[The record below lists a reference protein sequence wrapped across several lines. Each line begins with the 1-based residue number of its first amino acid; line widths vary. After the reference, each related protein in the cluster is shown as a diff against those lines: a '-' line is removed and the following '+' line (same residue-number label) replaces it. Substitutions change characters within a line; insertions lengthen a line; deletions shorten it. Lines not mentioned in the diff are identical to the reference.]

1 MNTTRNS
8 PRRWRGSTPRG
19 LAILVGVSLFTL
31 FGLVA
36 AAGAADKTRKAQKH
50 AASRPAPAAT
60 PRPDRYHELL
70 ADKMPV
76 GSSAWWEQMR
86 REGRLGGETP

>member
-1 MNTTRNS
+1 M
-8 PRRWRGSTPRG
+8 RRFILLG
-19 LAILVGVSLFTL
+19 LSLMAL
-31 FGLVA
+31 FALA
-36 AAGAADKTRKAQKH
+36 AEAGASDKKKKAQRH
-50 AASRPAPAAT
+50 ASAPAPAAT
-60 PRPDRYHELL
+60 PRPERYHELL

>member
-1 MNTTRNS
+1 MHTTANRLLG
-8 PRRWRGSTPRG
+8 PTAAV
-19 LAILVGVSLFTL
+19 LAVLVGVSLFAL
-31 FGLVA
+31 WGLIPEA
-36 AAGAADKTRKAQKH
+36 AAADKAKKAQRH
-50 AASRPAPAAT
+50 AASRPAPAGT